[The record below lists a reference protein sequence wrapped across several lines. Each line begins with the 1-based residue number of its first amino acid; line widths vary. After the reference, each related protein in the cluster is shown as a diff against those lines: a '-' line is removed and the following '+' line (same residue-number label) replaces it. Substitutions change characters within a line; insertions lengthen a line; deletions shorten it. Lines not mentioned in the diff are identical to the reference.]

1 MSKAYCADC
10 GELFKNC
17 SKDAECEAVPLDADS
32 GIYRCEKCDLVFPC
46 GKKGLKTFY
55 DQIREEYSAFLKQ
68 NKERLDEIST
78 KKDRSPQES
87 ALADAISEYR
97 SNAFPDDEAEEGYG
111 TFYRKERRQNILG
124 CYRALQKMKDCI
136 NNVE

>member
-1 MSKAYCADC
+1 MSRAYCADC
-10 GELFKNC
+10 REPFKNC
-17 SKDAECEAVPLDADS
+17 SEDAECEAVPLDADS

-46 GKKGLKTFY
+46 GKKGLKALY
-55 DQIREEYSAFLKQ
+55 DEIQEEYGAFLKQ

-87 ALADAISEYR
+87 ALADAICEYWSSELLK
-97 SNAFPDDEAEEGYG
+97 DEAEKGYG
-111 TFYRKERRQNILG
+111 TFDRKERRQNILG

>member
-10 GELFKNC
+10 REPFNNC
-17 SKDAECEAVPLDADS
+17 SEDAECEAVSLDADS

-68 NKERLDEIST
+68 NKERLDAIST

-87 ALADAISEYR
+87 ALADAICEFWSSELLK
-97 SNAFPDDEAEEGYG
+97 DEAEEGYG
-111 TFYRKERRQNILG
+111 TFDRKERRQNILG